1 MERESAKNGAQNRS
15 GGQGRIKK
23 IPQWIS
29 PEQASAI
36 SKVDH
41 YKNSEHLFLDVNE
54 FLNSYML
61 NFVEPLLAIKNE
73 PRSIADIGTGYGWL
87 AIAFALRTNAQVI
100 AVERDPTRIQAAVQI
115 ASVLGVSDRI
125 EWVVGSIEKL
135 PFADRAFDAVYCIE
149 VIEHTG
155 TNPNYIKELTR
166 VSNDILVITT
176 PNKFFPVINHDTAL
190 PFCHWLPLWLRDIYA
205 SCFKRSYKQEN
216 NLFWSPISFLSAFD
230 DFERISRF
238 LQFRDYREYL
248 ESSRL
253 LKNSS
258 YVSRSARSKE
268 TYFRYA
274 SKLGKYSIFFIPNL
288 ASTFRR
294 RQ

>member
-1 MERESAKNGAQNRS
+1 MQSASAKNGPRKCS
-15 GGQGRIKK
+15 RGQGATEQL
-23 IPQWIS
+23 PQWIS
-29 PEQASAI
+29 PEQESAI

-41 YKNSEHLFLDVNE
+41 YKDSEYLYLDLNE

-61 NFVEPLLAIKNE
+61 NFVEPLLAIKHD
-73 PRSIADIGTGYGWL
+73 PRSVADIGTGYGWL
-87 AIAFALRTNAQVI
+87 AIAFALRTKAQVV
-100 AVERDPTRIQAAVQI
+100 AVERDPTRIQAAIQI

-149 VIEHTG
+149 IIEHTG
-155 TNPNYIKELTR
+155 INPNYIKELTR

-190 PFCHWLPLWLRDIYA
+190 PFCHWLPLWLRNIYA
-205 SCFKRSYKQEN
+205 SCFNRSYKQDN
-216 NLFWSPISFLSAFD
+216 NRFWSPISFLSAFD
-230 DFERISRF
+230 GFERISRF
-238 LQFRDYREYL
+238 LQFRDYHQYL

-253 LKNSS
+253 LKKSS
-258 YVSRSARSKE
+258 CAGGIVRSKE
-268 TYFRYA
+268 MYFRYV